1 MSDAL
6 SVLLA
11 MIGIGIIVV
20 GVLILMQH
28 EADEGE
34 RSRIIVREHG
44 WSPRSQWFRG
54 RGYGPYYS
62 HLPRPIL
69 Y

>member
-1 MSDAL
+1 MASDAL

-11 MIGIGIIVV
+11 LIGIGIIVV
-20 GVLILMQH
+20 GILILMQH
-28 EADEGE
+28 EGDEGE
-34 RSRIIVREHG
+34 RSRIIVRE
-44 WSPRSQWFRG
+44 PRSRWF

>member
-1 MSDAL
+1 MASDTL

-11 MIGIGIIVV
+11 LIGIGIIVV

-28 EADEGE
+28 EREE
-34 RSRIIVREHG
+34 ESPRIIVRE
-44 WSPRSQWFRG
+44 PRSRWF